1 MPNTIQD
8 PFADGPFVFPFQD
21 WLEAGQTL
29 GAGVTTRI
37 TIVGSTVITSV
48 LFTSADALEANSH
61 TLQRLLEVNYVREGN
76 RVLSTAL
83 EQLDDSLQA
92 TQKAL
97 DILATLQQLHNTVT
111 VQSVGQFPFQ
121 FDGSGLV
128 IERPTA
134 KPFLGTTIIQNTNIA
149 GGEGVDTNYMKTYL
163 RMASAFYGLPIFPDF
178 VYDKQT
184 TITGIGDVN
193 AYVTKLED
201 TKAQL
206 SAAITQ
212 VDLVAPGTSGDSSS
226 FLGRLKQVYA
236 DLPPSTNGQITVTDA
251 KMWTLDF
258 YRANEGQD
266 YSQNALQGSGTR
278 LDANGN
284 PINPVNASGEIV
296 NPVGTGYL
304 GTSPVSG
311 IRADSARAGTFQQ
324 NITFA
329 ITAGQSFN
337 DTQKE
342 KVRRYMF
349 VFEEYYKS
357 ASSMLQKISQL
368 IEKMAQGIRPA

>member
-8 PFADGPFVFPFQD
+8 PFADGPFVFPFQE

-37 TIVGSTVITSV
+37 TIIGSTVITSV

-111 VQSVGQFPFQ
+111 VQSVGEFPFQ
-121 FDGSGLV
+121 FDGSGIV
-128 IERPTA
+128 VTRQTA
-134 KPFLGTTIIQNTNIA
+134 KPVFDTTIMAPTNIA
-149 GGEGVDTNYMKTYL
+149 GGEGIDTNYMKNYL

-178 VYDKQT
+178 VYDKQS
-184 TITGIGDVN
+184 TIAGIGDVN
-193 AYVTKLED
+193 AYTTKLAD

-212 VDLVAPGTSGDSSS
+212 VDLVAPGTSGDDTS
-226 FLGRLKQVYA
+226 FLARLKKVYA

-251 KMWTLDF
+251 KMWSLDF

-266 YSQNALQGSGTR
+266 YSQNTLQGSGTR
-278 LDANGN
+278 LDADGN

-296 NPVGTGYL
+296 NPIGTGYL

-311 IRADSARAGTFQQ
+311 KRADSARAGTFQQ